1 MKVILIIFL
10 SVIIIPVFAPSHPE
24 YVVDTPLKQMANKVP
39 PHEVICREGLQ
50 LIFKA
55 ANGSPTCVKP
65 ETAIKLIERGWAS
78 STQLTQKEHIFDFTE
93 SKKSVLSDLAKIKQ
107 SYKFD
112 IVFDKDLTSK
122 QKEDAIFHTY
132 KIIHETDGWIGDL
145 SFYFGKPDFNHPS
158 DFDKIFQVKFFM
170 SNEYGIAPTFASL
183 PIIKSSLEELVP
195 EWNMI
200 NKDQKSSDWIDA
212 IIHGQIDSSG
222 EKRETI
228 RSDQQEIRFSY
239 NEQGL
244 GFAELIIT
252 EKIK

>member
-1 MKVILIIFL
+1 MKIILIIFL
-10 SVIIIPVFAPSHPE
+10 SVLIIPVFAPSLPE
-24 YVVDTPLKQMANKVP
+24 YVVDPPLKQIAKNIHP
-39 PHEVICREGLQ
+39 SEVICREGLE

-55 ANGSPTCVKP
+55 TNWSPACIKP
-65 ETAIKLIERGWAS
+65 ETAIKLVERGWAS
-78 STQLTQKEHIFDFTE
+78 STQSTQKEHTFDFTE

-107 SYKFD
+107 SHKFD

-145 SFYFGKPDFNHPS
+145 TFYFGKPDFNHPS

-170 SNEYGIAPTFASL
+170 SNEYGIVPTSASL
-183 PIIKSSLEELVP
+183 SIIKSSLEELMP

-200 NKDQKSSDWIDA
+200 NRDQKSSDWIDA

-239 NEQGL
+239 NEQKGY
-244 GFAELIIT
+244 AELIIN
-252 EKIK
+252 EKIIQ